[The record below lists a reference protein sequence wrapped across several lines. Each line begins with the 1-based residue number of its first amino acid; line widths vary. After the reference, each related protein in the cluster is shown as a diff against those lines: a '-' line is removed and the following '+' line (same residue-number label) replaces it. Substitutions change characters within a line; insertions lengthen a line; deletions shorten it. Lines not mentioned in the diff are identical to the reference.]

1 MASKRIAGIT
11 IELNGDTTGLN
22 KALKGVDTQL
32 KTTKT
37 SLKDVEKLL
46 KLDPDNVEL
55 LEQKQKLLNDAIK
68 ATTERL
74 DVLKDALTNDLPP
87 DQYDALQREII
98 ATQQELETYQGQLE
112 ETNGSQ
118 GDLADGAGE
127 AAGEV
132 GYLADETSDAAEET
146 EEANSGWSTAK
157 QVLAD
162 LVTKGIDLAVQGLKD
177 LGQAMKDAV
186 TESAGF
192 ADEILTLSV
201 QSGLSTD
208 TLQEFAYAAELID
221 VDLDTVVG
229 SMTKMERQMVSARDG
244 TASAQEAF
252 DKLGVSYTDGQGN
265 LRDVEEVFYDV
276 IEALGKVQNE
286 TELDAAA
293 MDIFGKSAKDLK
305 PLIKIGKDGL
315 NEFKQEA
322 HDMGA
327 VLDTE
332 ALEALGDVD
341 DGMQRLDQSSQVLQR
356 QLAVAL
362 APAVTTLLE
371 ELVKLTQ
378 DEKWQT
384 VFAEVGETI
393 ENLLPVISSVSDI
406 LGPIFDALSPIL
418 GVVSTLMETLAPLIS
433 TLLQPISEI
442 LLVLIDPISQL
453 ITALLPGLSAMV
465 EALVPI
471 LTPIGEIL
479 QVIID
484 LLMPLIDSVMPLI
497 TESMT
502 GLGEVI
508 GSTLT
513 PALEGFAQLI
523 SGDITG
529 AFETW
534 GDGINDMW
542 SVAEKYA
549 AKVKPLFKDMF
560 SALGGYFSDWG
571 SKLKTGFS
579 EALDGAKSL
588 ISKGLEAIKSLLSGD
603 ISLPH
608 IALPHFSVSGRFSL
622 NPPSIPKFSVD
633 WYAKAMKEGVILDN
647 PTIFGA
653 MNGKFLGGGEAG
665 AEAVVGVNSL
675 MGMIQQA
682 VNSSGTTN
690 LGGVTIVVNAAEGQS
705 VNAIADA
712 VAKRIN
718 AQYLRKVA
726 VQQ

>member
-11 IELNGDTTGLN
+11 IELNGDVQGLN

-32 KTTKT
+32 RTTKT
-37 SLKDVEKLL
+37 NLKDVEKLL
-46 KLDPDNVEL
+46 ELDPGNVEL
-55 LEQKQKLLNDAIK
+55 LEQKQKLLNDAVK
-68 ATTERL
+68 VTTERL
-74 DVLKDALTNDLPP
+74 DTLKDALTNDLPP

-98 ATQQELETYQGQLE
+98 ATQQELEAYQGQLE
-112 ETNGSQ
+112 EANGSQ

-132 GYLADETSDAAEET
+132 GNLASETSDAAEET

-177 LGQAMKDAV
+177 LGQAFKTAV

-192 ADEILTLSV
+192 ADEILTLSI

-229 SMTKMERQMVSARDG
+229 SMTKLEKQMVSARDG
-244 TASAQEAF
+244 SSSAQEAF
-252 DKLGVSYTDGQGN
+252 DKLGVSYQDSEGN
-265 LRDVEEVFYDV
+265 LRNVEDVFYDM
-276 IEALGKVQNE
+276 IEALGEVQNE

-418 GVVSTLMETLAPLIS
+418 DVVSTLMETLAPLIA

-484 LLMPLIDSVMPLI
+484 LLMPLIDSVMPLV

-549 AKVKPLFKDMF
+549 TKVKPLFKDMF
-560 SALGGYFSDWG
+560 TALGGYFSDWG
-571 SKLKTGFS
+571 SKIKTGFS

-608 IALPHFSVSGRFSL
+608 IALPHFSVSGSFSL
-622 NPPSIPKFSVD
+622 NPPSVPRFSID
-633 WYAKAMKEGVILDN
+633 WYAKAMKEGMILDN

-653 MNGKFLGGGEAG
+653 MNGKFLGGGESG

>member
-11 IELNGDTTGLN
+11 IELNGDIQGLN

-32 KTTKT
+32 RTTKT
-37 SLKDVEKLL
+37 NLKDVEKLL
-46 KLDPDNVEL
+46 DLDPGNVEL
-55 LEQKQKLLNDAIK
+55 LEQKQKLLNDAVK
-68 ATTERL
+68 VTTERL
-74 DVLKDALTNDLPP
+74 DTLKDALTNDLPP

-98 ATQQELETYQGQLE
+98 ATQQELEAYQGQLE
-112 ETNGSQ
+112 EANGSQ

-132 GYLADETSDAAEET
+132 GNLASETSDAAEET

-177 LGQAMKDAV
+177 LGEAFKTAV

-192 ADEILTLSV
+192 ADEILTLSI

-276 IEALGKVQNE
+276 IEALGEVQNE

-327 VLDTE
+327 VLNSE
-332 ALEALGDVD
+332 ALEALGGVD

-384 VFAEVGETI
+384 VFAEVGETV

-418 GVVSTLMETLAPLIS
+418 DVVSTLMETLAPLIA
-433 TLLQPISEI
+433 TILQPISEI

-502 GLGEVI
+502 GLGEVV

-529 AFETW
+529 AFQTW

-579 EALDGAKSL
+579 EALEGAKSL

-608 IALPHFSVSGRFSL
+608 IALPHFSVSGSFSL
-622 NPPSIPKFSVD
+622 NPPSVPRFSID
-633 WYAKAMKEGVILDN
+633 WYAKAMKEGMILDN